1 MKSKI
6 LNESSINIVEVKEIL
21 DETIKKE
28 KQLNFRAQKTLEYLE
43 QTASMPVDKAKKL
56 KDALLKLNI
65 SRLKDV
71 QVNKIID
78 LLPKTPNELKVILQ
92 GYNLTLTNDQIKSII
107 DKVIEFA

>member
-43 QTASMPVDKAKKL
+43 QTSKHA
-56 KDALLKLNI
+56 I
-65 SRLKDV
+65 
-71 QVNKIID
+71 
-78 LLPKTPNELKVILQ
+78 
-92 GYNLTLTNDQIKSII
+92 
-107 DKVIEFA
+107 

>member
-43 QTASMPVDKAKKL
+43 QTTSIPFDKAKKL

-65 SRLKDV
+65 SRLKDI
-71 QVNKIID
+71 QINKIID

>member
-1 MKSKI
+1 
-6 LNESSINIVEVKEIL
+6 
-21 DETIKKE
+21 
-28 KQLNFRAQKTLEYLE
+28 
-43 QTASMPVDKAKKL
+43 MPFDKAKKL